1 MRRNEQ
7 ELLDS
12 LLTMVGGAKT
22 PTPLTNSELAEIE
35 KFRDDK
41 GIIDLTGLKD
51 MNVLRHLVDLVDR
64 KNQIEE
70 VETGKSTQEYISDL
84 VQDLLPIMGLNG
96 AKLNISTPS
105 GSASVEVEKGKKPV
119 VEYNDKTSR
128 TESTTNNCSDW
139 DLEKETIKPG
149 EIILPQ
155 ELTNAIL
162 TCYNDRVN
170 EKANKTS
177 EDMTGVACTEK
188 NVKTEEDDGLAVQ
201 LISAGGMHNP
211 EFYNAV
217 HYICE
222 NKHFPEYGVY
232 TENETTPDRIDTYV
246 LLPNAFNKM
255 LEHRVEEFYNKM
267 LDETA
272 LISVYV
278 IDPETFEL
286 TEILSAEELWDYAMT
301 EAQEYSLR

>member
-1 MRRNEQ
+1 
-7 ELLDS
+7 
-12 LLTMVGGAKT
+12 
-22 PTPLTNSELAEIE
+22 
-35 KFRDDK
+35 
-41 GIIDLTGLKD
+41 
-51 MNVLRHLVDLVDR
+51 MNALRHLVDLVDR

-70 VETGKSTQEYISDL
+70 AETGKSTQEYISDL

-119 VEYNDKTSR
+119 VEYSDKTSH
-128 TESTTNNCSDW
+128 TESATNNYPELFSDW
-139 DLEKETIKPG
+139 DLEKETIKPC
-149 EIILPQ
+149 EITLPQ
-155 ELTNAIL
+155 ELTNAL
-162 TCYNDRVN
+162 FTCYNDRVS
-170 EKANKTS
+170 EKTNKTS

-188 NVKTEEDDGLAVQ
+188 NVKTDEDDGLAIQ
-201 LISAGGMHNP
+201 LISAGGMYNP

-222 NKHFPEYGVY
+222 NEHFPEYGVY
-232 TENETTPDRIDTYV
+232 TENENTPDRIDAYV

-255 LEHRVEEFYNKM
+255 LEYRVEEFYNKM

-272 LISVYV
+272 SISIYV
-278 IDPETFEL
+278 INPETFEL